1 MPAPMPLR
9 LPLFEVVSAA
19 FRLPLQ
25 MRHALWSPLQ
35 LPLAIMFFLQVMG
48 GLLSVQQ
55 SLLGVV
61 GLGLLGLV
69 VTAMIAVPAHQVF
82 IVGKLMPGSGGLRWS
97 TRETGYL
104 GWSIGLP
111 VLVML
116 LASLVSTPLVLIAN
130 ATGQPIFAQ
139 LAVFI
144 GVLAGIA
151 VYGRFS
157 MILPRMA
164 LGLSGGLRRAA
175 EVAKGHTWRVGL
187 IGVLFPLIISLI
199 PVSLQGLLGPL
210 GLPVAALL
218 AMYFS
223 LVQVAALALV
233 YRWLQ
238 EYGTGNTEEF
248 EADEAIAHDA
258 PELLPGRSDDQST
271 DRS

>member
-1 MPAPMPLR
+1 MQAPSPLR

-25 MRHALWSPLQ
+25 MRKALWPPLQ
-35 LPLAIMFFLQVMG
+35 LPLALMFFLQVVG
-48 GLLSVQQ
+48 GLMTVQQ

-61 GLGLLGLV
+61 GLGLIGLV
-69 VTAMIAVPAHQVF
+69 ITAMIAVPAHQIF
-82 IVGKLMPGSGGLRWS
+82 IRGELAPGSGGLRWS

-157 MILPRMA
+157 MVLPRIA
-164 LGLSGGLRRAA
+164 IGLSGGLRRAA

-238 EYGTGNTEEF
+238 EYGEGDAAEG
-248 EADEAIAHDA
+248 DEAETSERLED
-258 PELLPGRSDDQST
+258 LGDDERDQ
-271 DRS
+271 

>member
-1 MPAPMPLR
+1 MSAPLPLR

-25 MRHALWSPLQ
+25 MRTQLWSPLQ
-35 LPLAIMFFLQVMG
+35 LPLAILFFLQVTG
-48 GLLSVQQ
+48 GLFSAQQ
-55 SLLGVV
+55 SVVSVV

-69 VTAMIAVPAHQVF
+69 VTAMIAVPAHQIF
-82 IVGKLMPGSGGLRWS
+82 ISGQLSPGSGGLRWS
-97 TRETGYL
+97 SRETGYL

-116 LASLVSTPLVLIAN
+116 IASLISTPLVLIAN
-130 ATGQPIFAQ
+130 ATGQPLFAQ

-144 GVLAGIA
+144 GVLVGIA

-157 MILPRMA
+157 MVLPRVA

-199 PVSLQGLLGPL
+199 PVSIQGVLGPL
-210 GLPVAALL
+210 GLPIAALL

-223 LVQVAALALV
+223 VVQVAALALV

-238 EYGTGNTEEF
+238 EYGEGSAEDEEDD
-248 EADEAIAHDA
+248 DEK
-258 PELLPGRSDDQST
+258 PESLEDQSDDE
-271 DRS
+271 RS